1 MKKLLFALLIFSSS
15 FAQEKFELTTAGF
28 TDYVVTNV
36 EGTQSE
42 IYNKAVNWIKET
54 YKNPDQV
61 IKMTIENEKLR
72 FEGYQSNFHC
82 LKSLGM
88 TSCSNL
94 TYTIEISFKDGKY
107 KFDPIA
113 AVISNDSGQKN
124 ELKLDQLQNVYFKN
138 GKPLKGF
145 ENFVISFQDMFN
157 NLNTSLKS
165 YISGA
170 SKTNNDW

>member
-1 MKKLLFALLIFSSS
+1 MKKLLFALLVFSSS

-72 FEGYQSNFHC
+72 FEGFKQNAIC
-82 LKSLGM
+82 TKALG
-88 TSCSNL
+88 SIVCSNL
-94 TYTIEISFKDGKY
+94 TYSIEISFKEGKY
-107 KFDPIA
+107 KFDPIS
-113 AVISNDSGQKN
+113 IEISGQDGTKS
-124 ELKLDQLQNVYFKN
+124 NVSLEKVNTLWFKN
-138 GKPLKGF
+138 GKPFKGYEGIISDF
-145 ENFVISFQDMFN
+145 ENHYN
-157 NLNTSLKS
+157 TLNQSLKE
-165 YISGA
+165 YITGA